1 MISLKRLIM
10 LPKSPD
16 KAIEQAWSIGESAVA
31 RIAHVNRLSKD
42 IMDIK
47 SYTLDL
53 QESGSTGTL
62 RISSKK
68 GIVDIVNFEGSTEIF
83 DIYLKHNEIEADRE
97 KFYLQLTVYS
107 SGIAVPI
114 IYGRGMIT
122 NTYHI
127 QIVDVKDNQN
137 WGDLYFYY
145 EIVKID

>member
-1 MISLKRLIM
+1 MISLKRLIQ
-10 LPKSPD
+10 LPKSPER
-16 KAIEQAWSIGESAVA
+16 AIEQAYSIAEAAVA
-31 RIAHVNRLSKD
+31 RIAHVNRLSRD
-42 IMDIK
+42 IMDIN
-47 SYTLDL
+47 YYELDL
-53 QESGSTGTL
+53 NENSSGTL

-68 GIVDIVNFEGSTEIF
+68 GIVDVVNFEGSTETF
-83 DIYLKHNEIEADRE
+83 NIYLQHQEIEADRE

-114 IYGRGMIT
+114 IYGRGIST
-122 NTYHI
+122 DLFHI